1 MLCSS
6 QELGDA
12 AIGAAICA
20 ALQHDFMIIS
30 SWRMSSRKREKN
42 MKRKTVIIKKYGNR
56 RLYDATHSRY
66 INQNEVAQMVREG
79 LDLQVVDAV
88 TGEDLTRLVLTQII
102 VENAKEPD
110 SAFPLDILRQMVA
123 ASGRVTQETTLKY
136 MKTVLDMYQNA
147 YRAIAPPVSPFEF
160 MQTATALQAAPVA
173 HHPTSDA
180 AEKAREMRSTG
191 EKGTEGDEVGELKR
205 RLAELES
212 LVSKR
217 RTEKPRKRKTTS
229 RRKG

>member
-1 MLCSS
+1 
-6 QELGDA
+6 
-12 AIGAAICA
+12 
-20 ALQHDFMIIS
+20 
-30 SWRMSSRKREKN
+30 

-79 LDLQVVDAV
+79 LDLQVVDAA

-147 YRAIAPPVSPFEF
+147 YRAIAPTVSPFEF
-160 MQTATALQAAPVA
+160 MQPTPAPQAAPV
-173 HHPTSDA
+173 PQYRGS
-180 AEKAREMRSTG
+180 EPGEARETRSPG
-191 EKGTEGDEVGELKR
+191 ENNSGRDEVGELKR

-217 RTEKPRKRKTTS
+217 PRGNSKKSKSKKKAAAQRKH
-229 RRKG
+229 